1 MTDSTGWKARHGDNP
16 GNRRFVAF
24 AAVLAVFIA
33 APAVARADIA
43 AIVSNLSTEPA
54 IVNDDSR
61 LEPGMAL
68 WAPLPVSTL
77 GPGAMRV
84 EAVDASRMCGA
95 GRWAVR
101 VTVSQGSGSTSSS
114 YQCVGPTA
122 AEPQCL
128 GVFLFDGRVSWRR
141 VPQDQCADVQGR
153 DTAFPLPRELMDLG
167 RDGV

>member
-84 EAVDASRMCGA
+84 EAVDASCWSLG
-95 GRWAVR
+95 
-101 VTVSQGSGSTSSS
+101 
-114 YQCVGPTA
+114 GP
-122 AEPQCL
+122 
-128 GVFLFDGRVSWRR
+128 GHR
-141 VPQDQCADVQGR
+141 VPGFRVHQQQLSVCRAHR
-153 DTAFPLPRELMDLG
+153 RRAAMSRRLP
-167 RDGV
+167 V